1 MVAMAVT
8 NCDDNKQKKNKRM
21 ETASTTIEVVPQVS
35 NKNSACTSTSAA
47 FSVKDMETIFTL
59 PTCNGDH

>member
-1 MVAMAVT
+1 
-8 NCDDNKQKKNKRM
+8 M

-47 FSVKDMETIFTL
+47 FSVKDKDGNNSYTGFSFT
-59 PTCNGDH
+59 TTYCQGDH